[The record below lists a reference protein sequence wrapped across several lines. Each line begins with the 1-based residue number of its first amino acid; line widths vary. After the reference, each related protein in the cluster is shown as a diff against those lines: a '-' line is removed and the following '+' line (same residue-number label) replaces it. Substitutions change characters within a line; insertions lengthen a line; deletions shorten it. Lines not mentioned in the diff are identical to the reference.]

1 MTKPHQDTSSEFEDF
16 SSADSPTENLPI
28 QEDSTEQYST
38 DELEEGYEYV
48 HPDGTTSGS
57 PVEVDDS
64 LSHQLFLNGT
74 VVEKRSLAD
83 RLQDRKE
90 SQAQQRA
97 EKEERERQEQAAKI
111 AAGIA
116 AVRASR
122 TDEGVVSS
130 VASEEEKRSHRGL
143 WVLGASA
150 FLVLLGGGSL
160 LALGSMNNDPQPM
173 AVPAGSSSSA
183 ASSPSATPSSAKP
196 SATQTVAAP
205 EVKYVEQTTV
215 PVAPGQVD
223 YVEDPATQA
232 TESPVPAPVQT
243 PAAPVAPPV
252 TEAPSA
258 ATTEEP
264 SVAPTTEDP
273 TSAAPSAAPTTPAP
287 ATTAPATQPPA
298 TQAPAP
304 SAAPQTV
311 APVPT
316 VAPASPKGQTGA
328 PQQTGAA
335 NIQQVPAP
343 TN

>member
-1 MTKPHQDTSSEFEDF
+1 MTKPHQDTSSEFEGF

-38 DELEEGYEYV
+38 DELAEGYEYV
-48 HPDGTTSGS
+48 HPDGTTTGS
-57 PVEVDDS
+57 PVEEDDS

-173 AVPAGSSSSA
+173 AVPAESSSSA
-183 ASSPSATPSSAKP
+183 ASSTSATPSSAKP

-232 TESPVPAPVQT
+232 TEPSVPAPVQT
-243 PAAPVAPPV
+243 PVAPVAPPV
-252 TEAPSA
+252 TAAPSA
-258 ATTEEP
+258 ATAEQP
-264 SVAPTTEDP
+264 SVEPTTEDP
-273 TSAAPSAAPTTPAP
+273 TSAAPTT
-287 ATTAPATQPPA
+287 PATQPPA

-316 VAPASPKGQTGA
+316 VAPASPKEQTGA
-328 PQQTGAA
+328 LQQTSAA
-335 NIQQVPAP
+335 NIQQMPAP